1 MARQHM
7 SHGIAALRV
16 LVVALIA
23 SSALLADAPT
33 RAQEPGFDPASFQ
46 LSTELLVDGLTNPV
60 QMVDPD
66 DGSGRLFIVQQT
78 GQIVILRDGAILPEP
93 FLDIGGQISTG
104 SEQGLLS
111 MAPHPGFEK
120 NSVFFI
126 YYTDGNGNT
135 QVERWS
141 VNANTPDLADPASAE
156 TILTVEQ
163 PYPNHNGG
171 LLLFGP
177 DGYLYIGLGDGGAG
191 GDPHNHAQD
200 LSTLLGSILRID
212 VDSTTGDL
220 PYGIPEDNPFVGQ
233 EGVRGEIWAYGLRNP
248 WRYSFDRK
256 TGDMLIADVGQN
268 AIEEA
273 SLAPAGEGGLNF
285 GWNLFEGPQCY
296 ALADCDPS
304 DTVLPFFWYAQEDG
318 GCSITGGYVYR
329 GEAIPELAGVY
340 LVGDYCSGLVWAVA
354 IAEDGSATPSAPVE
368 TGLAISSFAEDASG
382 ELYLVDRNGAI
393 YKIVP
398 GES

>member
-1 MARQHM
+1 M
-7 SHGIAALRV
+7 SALRV
-16 LVVALIA
+16 FVVALVA
-23 SSALLADAPT
+23 SSALLAMAPS
-33 RAQEPGFDPASFQ
+33 RAQESSFDPSSFQ
-46 LSTELLVDGLTNPV
+46 LSTELLIDGLTNPV
-60 QMVDPD
+60 QMVDPG
-66 DGSGRLFIVQQT
+66 DGSDRLFIVQQT
-78 GQIVILRDGAILPEP
+78 GQIVILRDGAILAEP

-111 MAPHPGFEK
+111 MAPHPDFAEDG
-120 NSVFFI
+120 VFFI

-135 QVERWS
+135 QVERWQ
-141 VNANTPDLADPASAE
+141 VGANNPDRADPASAA

-177 DGYLYIGLGDGGAG
+177 DGYLYIGLGDGGSG
-191 GDPHNHAQD
+191 GDPQNHAQD

-220 PYGIPEDNPFVGQ
+220 QYGIPEDNPFVGQ
-233 EGVRGEIWAYGLRNP
+233 EGARPEIWAYGLRNP
-248 WRYSFDRK
+248 WRYSFDRE
-256 TGDMLIADVGQN
+256 TSDLLIADVGQN

-273 SLAPAGEGGLNF
+273 SLARAGEGGLNF
-285 GWNLFEGPQCY
+285 GWNLLEGPECY
-296 ALADCDPS
+296 AVADCDPS
-304 DTVLPFFWYAQEDG
+304 GTVLPFFWYAQEDG

-329 GEAIPELAGVY
+329 GEAIPELTGAY
-340 LVGDYCSGLVWAVA
+340 LVADYCSGLVWAVA

-368 TGLAISSFAEDASG
+368 TGLRISSFAEDASG
-382 ELYLVDRNGAI
+382 ELYVVDRGGAI

-398 GES
+398 SAG